1 MGSEC
6 SAESETGRKIKTF
19 GEVFME
25 RKNTAIVLA
34 AGQGKRMNSKVQKQF
49 LELGGKPLLYY
60 SLKCF
65 QDSGMIRDII
75 LVTGAESVPFCKEEI
90 VEKYGLT
97 KVTKVIPG
105 GKERYDSVYEG
116 LLSCENSD
124 FVLIHD
130 GARPFITEEIIR
142 RGIQGVEKTSACV
155 IGMPS
160 KDTVKIADTQG
171 YVAETPDRS
180 TVWTIQTPQIFEYR
194 LIREAHEKIRCRD
207 MSAITDDAMVVE
219 QETGVKVALVEG
231 SYKNIKITT
240 PEDLDIAEIFLKALK
255 KMAGI

>member
-1 MGSEC
+1 
-6 SAESETGRKIKTF
+6 
-19 GEVFME
+19 ME
-25 RKNTAIVLA
+25 GKNTAIVLA

-60 SLKCF
+60 ALKCF

-75 LVTGAESVPFCKEEI
+75 LVTGAESVSFCKEEI

-97 KVTKVIPG
+97 KVTKVIYG
-105 GKERYDSVYEG
+105 GKERYDSVYQG
-116 LLSCENSD
+116 LLACRETEY
-124 FVLIHD
+124 VLIHD

-142 RGIQGVEKTSACV
+142 RGIQGVEKTGACV

-171 YVAETPDRS
+171 YVAETPERS
-180 TVWTIQTPQIFEYR
+180 SVWTIQTPQIFEYN

-219 QETGVKVALVEG
+219 QETGVKIVLVEG
-231 SYKNIKITT
+231 SYKNLKITT
-240 PEDLDIAEIFLKALK
+240 PEDLDIAEIFLKN
-255 KMAGI
+255 I

>member
-1 MGSEC
+1 
-6 SAESETGRKIKTF
+6 
-19 GEVFME
+19 ME

-97 KVTKVIPG
+97 KGTKVIPG

-142 RGIQGVEKTSACV
+142 RGIQGVEKTGACV

-171 YVAETPDRS
+171 YVAETPERS
-180 TVWTIQTPQIFEYR
+180 SVWTIQTPQIFEYN

-219 QETGVKVALVEG
+219 QETGVKIVLVEG
-231 SYKNIKITT
+231 SYKNLKITT
-240 PEDLDIAEIFLKALK
+240 PEDLDIAEIFLQALK